1 MKLKFPALETIGSAV
16 RNYLFSSVKHSVSC
30 RETHRN
36 KLDYDKANVWWDF
49 IVIGD
54 RCGDRL

>member
-1 MKLKFPALETIGSAV
+1 MKLKFPALETIGFAV

-36 KLDYDKANVWWDF
+36 K
-49 IVIGD
+49 
-54 RCGDRL
+54 